1 MFWFYS
7 AKEEGER
14 KVKPLSWKKMM
25 MGREVVFVSVGTKR
39 RNQRLREGL
48 TMMSKDLMPFTGLGF
63 GLALTLRRERERER
77 ENTTI
82 DGVVRLVES
91 ISDSEEG
98 RDRNMGLPWED
109 QGMRI

>member
-39 RNQRLREGL
+39 RNQRLREGS
-48 TMMSKDLMPFTGLGF
+48 TMMSEDLMPFMGLGF
-63 GLALTLRRERERER
+63 GLALMLRRERERER
-77 ENTTI
+77 QRI
-82 DGVVRLVES
+82 RQLMVLSDWWKALVIAERAETE
-91 ISDSEEG
+91 IWVFHG
-98 RDRNMGLPWED
+98 RTKE
-109 QGMRI
+109 